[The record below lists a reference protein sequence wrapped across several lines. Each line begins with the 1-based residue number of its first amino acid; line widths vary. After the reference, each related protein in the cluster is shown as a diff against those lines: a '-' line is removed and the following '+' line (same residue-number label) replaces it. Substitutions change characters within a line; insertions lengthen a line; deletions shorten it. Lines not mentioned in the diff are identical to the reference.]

1 MKPVCYIVGACDAG
15 KLSFAD
21 SSAAF
26 VIAADGGLSALE
38 AQGVA
43 PDLIVGDFDSLG
55 RIPRGDHVLRYPP
68 EKDDTDTMLAVKL
81 GLERGFREFV
91 LYGCTGGRPDH
102 MYANLQT
109 LRYLAGKGGRG
120 YLVGDGW
127 VSCVIC
133 GGALSFPAGMDGTV
147 SVFCPDGVAEGVTL
161 RGLKYSLEDASLQS
175 DFPLGVSNQFTG
187 EEADVLVSSGSL
199 LVMWE
204 ESAEHLMQRLR

>member
-1 MKPVCYIVGACDAG
+1 MKPICYIVGACAAG
-15 KLSFAD
+15 KISFAD
-21 SSAAF
+21 SGAAF
-26 VIAADGGLSALE
+26 VIAADGGLAALE
-38 AQGVA
+38 EQGICPQLV
-43 PDLIVGDFDSLG
+43 VGDFDSLG
-55 RIPRGDHVLRYPP
+55 HIPQGENVLRFPP

-81 GLERGFREFV
+81 GLERCCDTFV

-109 LRYLAGKGGRG
+109 LRYLAGQGGRG

-133 GGALSFPAGMDGTV
+133 GDALSFPSGMKGTV
-147 SVFCPDGVAEGVTL
+147 SVFCPDGAAEGVTL
-161 RGLKYSLEDASLQS
+161 RGLKYSLEDSLLQS

-187 EEADVLVSSGSL
+187 EKADIRVNSGSL

-204 ESAEHLMQRLR
+204 EGAEHLMQRLR